1 MLAKYK
7 GERYVEEYC
16 EADDAPEILGPW
28 FNTWT
33 ETYIDCDDL
42 RQIAECDDDLHRLDP
57 DFPEG
62 FAGAG
67 WKFVLDQM
75 ESCTN
80 RYWVPSGGVLGKM
93 ARDAMLNNESPI
105 IRQSALIYWKSLL
118 MKIPPSSDALVKL
131 YSKILS
137 PEKGMSFTP
146 ERGWDNFHRRLR
158 EAVGINSHY
167 RHAGCAVWLEAV
179 MTLMEA
185 DLCLWLEKCYKGG
198 RLFVTWPILSRFE

>member
-1 MLAKYK
+1 
-7 GERYVEEYC
+7 
-16 EADDAPEILGPW
+16 
-28 FNTWT
+28 
-33 ETYIDCDDL
+33 
-42 RQIAECDDDLHRLDP
+42 
-57 DFPEG
+57 
-62 FAGAG
+62 
-67 WKFVLDQM
+67 M

-158 EAVGINSHY
+158 ESVGINSHY

-198 RLFVTWPILSRFE
+198 RLFVTWPILSRFELFCSDRLVSAK